1 MNKGVKMAAFPTD
14 IEIAQAAKPS
24 PITEVAAKLGLGPDD
39 LDPYGRDK
47 AKVHNHT
54 LRRFKGQP
62 GKLILVSAITP
73 TPAGE
78 GKTTVTIGLAQGLT
92 KLGEKA
98 ACALREPSLG
108 PIFGVKGGAAGG
120 GYSQV
125 IPMEDINLHF
135 TGDLHAVSSAHNLL
149 AAALDNHIFRGDS
162 SGLDPRTVTYRRV
175 IDMND
180 RELRD
185 IVIGLGGRTQGVPRE
200 SGFDITAASEVM
212 AVLCLA
218 EDFEDLKRRLGNI
231 LLGTTYDGRPVLAE
245 EIGVAG
251 AMAMLLKHA
260 IRPNLVQT
268 LEGVPAFIHGGPFAN
283 IAHGCNSVLATR
295 MALAFADWGIT
306 EAGFGFDLGAEKFFD
321 IKCVSGKFCP
331 SLVVLVATC
340 RALKMHGGVKK
351 KELSRPDPDAVTGGL
366 PNLEKHLENI
376 KKFGLP
382 PVVCVNR
389 FFSDT
394 DEEVQVI
401 LDRCRELGVPA
412 AVGEGFAGGGDGM
425 REIAELVRRHARDCR
440 GDFRPLYDWNWP
452 VEKKIFTVA
461 HEIYGAEHVD
471 YTSKAKRDLKTIAEF
486 GYAGL
491 PVCIAKTQNSLSDN
505 PKLLGRPK
513 DFVVTVREIQ
523 VAAGAG
529 FVIPL
534 TGDILRMPGLP
545 KIPAA
550 TRMDIDLDGNITG
563 LF

>member
-1 MNKGVKMAAFPTD
+1 MPFPPD
-14 IEIAQAAKPS
+14 IEIAQAAKPR
-24 PITEVAAKLGLGPDD
+24 PIAEVAAGLGLGPDD
-39 LDPYGRDK
+39 LDLYGRGK
-47 AKVHNHT
+47 AKVHNHA
-54 LRRFKGQP
+54 LRRFQGSI
-62 GKLILVSAITP
+62 GKLVLVSAITP

-78 GKTTVTIGLAQGLT
+78 GKTTVTIGLAQGLA

-135 TGDLHAVSSAHNLL
+135 TGDIHAVTSAHNLL
-149 AAALDNHIFRGDS
+149 AAALDNHLFRGDA

-175 IDMND
+175 VDMND

-212 AVLCLA
+212 AILCLA
-218 EDFEDLKRRLGNI
+218 EDFEDLKRRLGSI
-231 LLGTTYDGRPVLAE
+231 LLGMTYDGKPVLAK

-251 AMAMLLKHA
+251 AMTMLLKHA

-295 MALAFADWGIT
+295 MALAFSDWGIT

-351 KELSRPDPDAVTGGL
+351 RDLAEPNPEALARGL

-382 PVVCVNR
+382 SVVCVNR

-394 DEEVQVI
+394 EEEMRVV

-412 AVGEGFAGGGDGM
+412 AVGEGFAKGGDGM
-425 REIAELVRRHARDCR
+425 LELAELVRESARDCT
-440 GDFRPLYDWNWP
+440 GDFKPLYDWSWP
-452 VEKKIFTVA
+452 VEKKIYTVA

-471 YTSKAKRDLKTIAEF
+471 YTSKAKRDLKTIEDF
-486 GYAGL
+486 GYSGL

-505 PKLLGRPK
+505 PVLLGRPK

-523 VAAGAG
+523 IAAGAG
-529 FVIPL
+529 FVVPL

-545 KIPAA
+545 KDPAA
-550 TRMDIDLDGNITG
+550 VHMDIDLDGNITG

>member
-1 MNKGVKMAAFPTD
+1 MPFPPD
-14 IEIAQAAKPS
+14 IEIAQKAKPR
-24 PITEVAAKLGLGPDD
+24 PIVEVAAELGLGPDD
-39 LDPYGRDK
+39 LDLYGRDK
-47 AKVHNHT
+47 AKVHNHA
-54 LRRFKGQP
+54 LRAFRGSY
-62 GKLILVSAITP
+62 GNLVLVSAITP

-78 GKTTVTIGLAQGLT
+78 GKTTVTIGLAQGLAR
-92 KLGEKA
+92 LGERA

-135 TGDLHAVSSAHNLL
+135 TGDIHAVTSAHNLL
-149 AAALDNHIFRGDS
+149 AAALDNHIFRGNS

-175 IDMND
+175 LDMND

-212 AVLCLA
+212 AILCLA
-218 EDFEDLKRRLGNI
+218 EDFEDLKRRLGSV
-231 LLGTTYDGRPVLAE
+231 LLGVTYDGRPVLAG

-295 MALAFADWGIT
+295 MALAFSDWAIT

-321 IKCVSGKFCP
+321 IKCISGKFCP

-351 KELSRPDPDAVTGGL
+351 KELAEPNPEAVALGL

-394 DEEVQVI
+394 EEELKIV

-412 AVGEGFAGGGDGM
+412 AVGEGFEKGGDGM
-425 REIAELVRRHARDCR
+425 RELAGLVREHARDCR
-440 GDFRPLYDWNWP
+440 GDFKPLYDWGWP
-452 VEKKIFTVA
+452 VEKKIYTVA

-471 YTSKAKRDLKTIAEF
+471 YSSKARRNLKTIEQF

-523 VAAGAG
+523 IAAGAG
-529 FVIPL
+529 FVVPL

-545 KIPAA
+545 RDPAA
-550 TRMDIDLDGNITG
+550 AHMDIDLDGNITG

>member
-1 MNKGVKMAAFPTD
+1 M
-14 IEIAQAAKPS
+14 
-24 PITEVAAKLGLGPDD
+24 
-39 LDPYGRDK
+39 
-47 AKVHNHT
+47 
-54 LRRFKGQP
+54 
-62 GKLILVSAITP
+62 
-73 TPAGE
+73 
-78 GKTTVTIGLAQGLT
+78 TIGLAQGLA

-135 TGDLHAVSSAHNLL
+135 TGDIHAVTSAHNLL
-149 AAALDNHIFRGDS
+149 AAALDNHLFRGDA

-175 IDMND
+175 MDMND
-180 RELRD
+180 RELRV

-212 AVLCLA
+212 AILCLA
-218 EDFEDLKRRLGNI
+218 EDFEDLKRRLGSI
-231 LLGTTYDGRPVLAE
+231 LLGMTYDGKPVLAK

-251 AMAMLLKHA
+251 AMTMLLKHA

-295 MALAFADWGIT
+295 MALAFSDWGIT

-351 KELSRPDPDAVTGGL
+351 RDLAEPNPEALARGL

-382 PVVCVNR
+382 SVVCVNR

-394 DEEVQVI
+394 EEEMRVV

-412 AVGEGFAGGGDGM
+412 AVGEGFAKGGDGM
-425 REIAELVRRHARDCR
+425 LELAELVRESARDCT
-440 GDFRPLYDWNWP
+440 GDFKPLYDWSWP
-452 VEKKIFTVA
+452 VEKKIYTVA

-471 YTSKAKRDLKTIAEF
+471 YTSKAKRDLKTIEDF
-486 GYAGL
+486 GYSGL

-505 PKLLGRPK
+505 PVLLGRPK

-523 VAAGAG
+523 IAAGAG
-529 FVIPL
+529 FVVPL

-545 KIPAA
+545 KDPAA
-550 TRMDIDLDGNITG
+550 VHMDIDLDGNITG